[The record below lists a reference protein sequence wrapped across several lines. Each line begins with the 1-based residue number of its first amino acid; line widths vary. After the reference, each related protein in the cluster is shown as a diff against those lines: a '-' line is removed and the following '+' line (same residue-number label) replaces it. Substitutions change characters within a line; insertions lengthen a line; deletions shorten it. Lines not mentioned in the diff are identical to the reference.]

1 MKFVAALSDAD
12 RTALEQVYHAAPA
25 HRQRQ
30 RAQAILL
37 SARRYTLDQLAD
49 LFQTHRDTVSGWLG
63 DWQERGLGD
72 WQERGLAG
80 LQDAPKSGRPPKLDA
95 AAIEG
100 LHRRL
105 EAPSPD
111 LKAHVLGDLK
121 KKRSP

>member
-12 RTALEQVYHAAPA
+12 RTDLEQAYHEAPA

-30 RAQAILL
+30 RAQAVLL

-63 DWQERGLGD
+63 DWQA
-72 WQERGLAG
+72 QGLAG

-95 AAIEG
+95 AATAD
-100 LHRRL
+100 LHQRL
-105 EAPSPD
+105 GTPSPHR
-111 LKAHVLGDLK
+111 KAHILGDLK
-121 KKRSP
+121 KKPSP